1 MDSQNESI
9 LRFAKVACLGYIIDI
24 IQLNLGKIIASEI
37 LIHSKQHKTYWTV
50 ETSSQVPQEAQM
62 DMEITSKSSTD
73 MRKIKAEYLK
83 DHEEKRV
90 KGTVS
95 KAFPIDLTWRVHSTI
110 RNQHTI
116 TIAPQV

>member
-1 MDSQNESI
+1 
-9 LRFAKVACLGYIIDI
+9 
-24 IQLNLGKIIASEI
+24 
-37 LIHSKQHKTYWTV
+37 
-50 ETSSQVPQEAQM
+50 M

-95 KAFPIDLTWRVHSTI
+95 KAFPIDLTWRVHAAI

-116 TIAPQV
+116 TIAPQVQVTLVMLYRIKKPCSVGRSSDSCPRNLYLRNDPD

>member
-1 MDSQNESI
+1 
-9 LRFAKVACLGYIIDI
+9 
-24 IQLNLGKIIASEI
+24 
-37 LIHSKQHKTYWTV
+37 
-50 ETSSQVPQEAQM
+50 M

-95 KAFPIDLTWRVHSTI
+95 KDFPIDLTWRVHAAI

-116 TIAPQV
+116 TIAPQVQVTLVMLYRIKKPCSVGRSSDSCPRNLYLRNDPD